1 MAAIISQ
8 NIFLSLVR
16 ACKEGKVLGKLY
28 TRPYFDW
35 TELARNAAAGH
46 IRTLTLYEV
55 KEIIQKTRKGD
66 PNAAWEIAEKLEF
79 IIPSHN
85 CNGRRKKEGSKGNLG
100 GSLSNI
106 DGVKTVSNVQ

>member
-46 IRTLTLYEV
+46 IRTLF
-55 KEIIQKTRKGD
+55 TRSKRLFRRQGRG
-66 PNAAWEIAEKLEF
+66 
-79 IIPSHN
+79 IPTQP
-85 CNGRRKKEGSKGNLG
+85 GRLPRSW
-100 GSLSNI
+100 SS
-106 DGVKTVSNVQ
+106 